1 MPNTKSAIKALRQN
15 KKRAERN
22 LAKKKALKN
31 IIRKIR
37 KTKDKSLLPL
47 VYKRLDKA
55 AKANLIK
62 KNKASRLKSR
72 LSQSINKSSKAIS

>member
-22 LAKKKALKN
+22 SAQKKGLKD

-37 KTKDKSLLPL
+37 KSKDKNLLPL

-72 LSQSINKSSKAIS
+72 LAQSINKSSKAIS